1 MNLSLRRPTGR
12 TVGAVLASCLTTV
25 LLVACSSTPGD
36 GDAADQNGSGGP
48 GGSGFEPVTISH
60 ALGEA
65 SITSAP
71 ERVVTLGQGSAE
83 TAIALG
89 VTPVATERYDW
100 GADDS
105 GQLPWIREA
114 VEERGDELPELI
126 TGGEEVS
133 AEEIAA
139 LDPDL
144 VLAPWSGMSQE
155 QYDQISAVA
164 PTVAYPEH
172 PWTIDWKDQITTVA
186 TALGKPDQARGLIDG
201 IDREFATAR
210 EDNPDFADHDFAF
223 IYNQGPAQDMG
234 VFLPTEQRAAM
245 VANLGFQVAPV
256 VEELKAD
263 EVVGTD
269 SAQFS
274 IEDADRLDDVDV
286 IFTFYSD
293 ETNRREMHALPVYG
307 GISAIREG
315 AEVAPTDQS
324 FVTASSMINPL
335 TVPWTLER
343 YIPMIRDALA

>member
-1 MNLSLRRPTGR
+1 MNLTVRRPTAR
-12 TVGAVLASCLTTV
+12 PVAAVAASLLTTL
-25 LLVACSSTPGD
+25 LLVACSS
-36 GDAADQNGSGGP
+36 GP
-48 GGSGFEPVTISH
+48 GGDGTDGNSGGGGDGGFEPVTVTH

-65 SITSAP
+65 EITSEP
-71 ERVVTLGQGSAE
+71 RRVVTLGQGSAE

-100 GADDS
+100 GADDT

-114 VEERGDELPELI
+114 VEERGDEMPELI
-126 TGGEEVS
+126 TGGEEVN

-139 LDPDL
+139 LEPDL
-144 VLAPWSGMSQE
+144 VLAPWSGLTQD

-186 TALGKPDQARGLIDG
+186 TALGKPDRAAELIDG
-201 IDREFATAR
+201 IDDDFAAAR
-210 EDNPDFADHDFAF
+210 ADNPDFADHDFAF
-223 IYNQGPAQDMG
+223 IYNQGPAENMG

-245 VANLGFQVAPV
+245 VANLGFPVAPV
-256 VEELKAD
+256 VEEMKDD

-269 SAQFS
+269 SARFS
-274 IEDADRLDDVDV
+274 LEDADRLDGVDL

-293 ETNRREMHALPVYG
+293 ETNRREMHANPVYG
-307 GISAIREG
+307 GITAIRDG
-315 AEVAPTDQS
+315 AEVAPTDPS
-324 FVTASSMINPL
+324 FVTGSSMINPL
-335 TVPWTLER
+335 TVPWALER